1 MNKEEKLRLNEILE
15 VDNRDILEKANN
27 DNIFII
33 SPVGC
38 GKSYFAINNLC
49 SRVNKALIL
58 VDNNG
63 LKEGM
68 MKEYEQITTSLR
80 WHYKQ
85 VINSNNEIE
94 YIWKQY
100 QELKNPI
107 TIMTY
112 SEFGSLIRWDR
123 KNKLINSYDL
133 IIADEIHDLIKYQEF
148 DDSTDLL
155 VAFLKLVEKY
165 EHTKIVWMT
174 ATPYY
179 IQVLEERNRDLS
191 ENFIFYDYTDD
202 SRIFRYVEN
211 SIEYLS
217 HMNAIV
223 DKLKNHNGYFKYNNG
238 KVLIGTQ
245 KISTM
250 RDIEELIK
258 DFDFIKSISLWS
270 NREDTQK
277 KYPFTDEQIRVRKH
291 LLEKHE
297 LVEPY
302 NCLLINSAY
311 ETGINIHDKDINL
324 LICHTT
330 NPTQQIQFRG
340 RVRHDIDLLVFRTN
354 EKEKILNNVE
364 INIPNDMLNKWLSK
378 EQLQNYLD
386 SLNIPTDEKQ
396 QKFTV
401 NSFVNK
407 ANKYGYTVEK
417 KYGKKKG
424 QKTKYF
430 INKL

>member
-1 MNKEEKLRLNEILE
+1 MNKEKLRLNEILIT
-15 VDNRDILEKANN
+15 DNRDILEKANN

-38 GKSYFAINNLC
+38 GKSYFAVNNLC
-49 SRVNKALIL
+49 NKVNKALIL
-58 VDNNG
+58 VDNRG
-63 LKEGM
+63 LKEGI
-68 MKEYEQITTSLR
+68 MKEYEQITNSLR

-85 VINSNNEIE
+85 VINNNNEVE

-100 QELKNPI
+100 QELKNPV
-107 TIMTY
+107 TVMTY

-123 KNKLINSYDL
+123 KNKLINSYD
-133 IIADEIHDLIKYQEF
+133 IIICDEIHNLIRYQEF
-148 DDSTDLL
+148 DDSADLL
-155 VAFLKLVEKY
+155 IAFLKLVEKY
-165 EHTKIVWMT
+165 EHTKIVWLT

-179 IQVLEERNRDLS
+179 LQVLEERNRDLS

-202 SRIFRYVEN
+202 PRIYRYVEN
-211 SIEYLS
+211 SIEYLA
-217 HMNAIV
+217 HMNTIV
-223 DKLKNHNGYFKYNNG
+223 DKLKNYKGYFKYNNG

-250 RDIEELIK
+250 RDIEILIK
-258 DFDFIKSISLWS
+258 DLEFIKPICIWS
-270 NREDTQK
+270 NSEKTQK

-297 LVEPY
+297 LAEPY
-302 NCLLINSAY
+302 NCLIINDAY
-311 ETGINIHDKDINL
+311 STGINIKDEKINL

-354 EKEKILNNVE
+354 EKDKILDSVT
-364 INIPNDMLNKWLSK
+364 IDIPDNMLDKWLSK
-378 EQLQNYLD
+378 EELQSYLD
-386 SLNIPTDEKQ
+386 NLNIPTDEKQ

-401 NSFVNK
+401 NAFIKNSNQ
-407 ANKYGYTVEK
+407 YGYTVEK
-417 KYGKKKG
+417 KKKG
-424 QKTKYF
+424 KNR
-430 INKL
+430 INKYYITKL